1 MWSLPTI
8 ENLTGSVVIEIV
20 SFSKKNLTSLY
31 NGTYS
36 FVSGNLVLV
45 SGEDGHKFHLDILIL
60 AANSQF
66 FKTLLDSTF
75 NLCYDEDLVILLP
88 DCSSNDIQAFIQYLY
103 CIESSNSS
111 EIPPYLTQ
119 LLDVRNNTANIINRR
134 TEKVTEIELTVV
146 KNEEISLIADISFGE
161 LQNLLI
167 QDSKDIT
174 FSVPS
179 QNNSVI
185 DDNFVNISV
194 QGVLT
199 RYLRFSYKKRLN
211 IDSE

>member
-1 MWSLPTI
+1 M
-8 ENLTGSVVIEIV
+8 
-20 SFSKKNLTSLY
+20 
-31 NGTYS
+31 
-36 FVSGNLVLV
+36 
-45 SGEDGHKFHLDILIL
+45 
-60 AANSQF
+60 
-66 FKTLLDSTF
+66 
-75 NLCYDEDLVILLP
+75 
-88 DCSSNDIQAFIQYLY
+88 
-103 CIESSNSS
+103 
-111 EIPPYLTQ
+111 TQ
-119 LLDVRNNTANIINRR
+119 LLDVRNNTANTINRR

-179 QNNSVI
+179 ENNSVI

-199 RYLRFSYKKRLN
+199 RYLRFSYKKR
-211 IDSE
+211 

>member
-1 MWSLPTI
+1 M
-8 ENLTGSVVIEIV
+8 
-20 SFSKKNLTSLY
+20 
-31 NGTYS
+31 
-36 FVSGNLVLV
+36 
-45 SGEDGHKFHLDILIL
+45 
-60 AANSQF
+60 
-66 FKTLLDSTF
+66 
-75 NLCYDEDLVILLP
+75 VILLP

-119 LLDVRNNTANIINRR
+119 LLDVRNNTANTINRR

-161 LQNLLI
+161 LQNLLT